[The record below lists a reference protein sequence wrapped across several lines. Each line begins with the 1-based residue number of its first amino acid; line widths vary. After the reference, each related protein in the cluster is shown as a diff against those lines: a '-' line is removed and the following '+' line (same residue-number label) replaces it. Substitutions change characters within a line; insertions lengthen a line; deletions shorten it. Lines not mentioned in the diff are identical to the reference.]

1 MVTSAQKKVAIGI
14 IVLMVLAI
22 AVTVYLTRQTV
33 DPKTVALFTPDAGAL
48 PYTDLAGN
56 PLSLDQYLGSTL
68 VVTTW
73 ASWSPFST
81 NDLQMLSTLSAEF
94 ADSDTVFM
102 ALNRNESPDLA
113 NRFMASIGN
122 VPGVVI
128 ALDPTDHFYQQV
140 GGYAMP
146 EVIIFNQKGQ
156 ITDHYRG
163 VVDQQTLKE
172 AIQKALD

>member
-1 MVTSAQKKVAIGI
+1 MVTPAQKKIAIGI
-14 IVLMVLAI
+14 ITLVLLGII
-22 AVTVYLTRQTV
+22 ATVYLTRQAV

-56 PLSLDQYLGSTL
+56 PLSLDQYLGRTL

-81 NDLQMLSTLSAEF
+81 NDLQMLSALSAEF
-94 ADSDTVFM
+94 ADSDAVFM
-102 ALNRNESPDLA
+102 ALNRNESRDLA
-113 NRFMASIGN
+113 NRFMASVGD

-128 ALDPTDHFYQQV
+128 ALDPTDHFYKQV

-156 ITDHYRG
+156 ITEHYRG

-172 AIQKALD
+172 AIQKALE